1 MIGKESSNGVMQCP
15 LRLEEIGGKI
25 GLIPK
30 TLLLRLFLQ
39 GLIQNCFLPRFKMDF
54 VLEYYYPMDCLTCW
68 HHYKLSL
75 DHNSV
80 NLSSKHPVAGP
91 LLSGC
96 RDVIQF
102 SSS

>member
-1 MIGKESSNGVMQCP
+1 MQLA
-15 LRLEEIGGKI
+15 LRIEEIGGKI
-25 GLIPK
+25 GFIPK

-39 GLIQNCFLPRFKMDF
+39 GLIQNYFLPRFKMDF
-54 VLEYYYPMDCLTCW
+54 VLEYYYPIDCLTRW

-75 DHNSV
+75 YHNSV
-80 NLSSKHPVAGP
+80 NLSSNHPVAGP

-96 RDVIQF
+96 KDVIQF